1 MVRERR
7 PGTGRD
13 RAAGRNLRQTVDG
26 NWPIDEEFGVL
37 AQTDRGRRVDE
48 FVALDL
54 SREG

>member
-26 NWPIDEEFGVL
+26 DVGFRDPAGNWFYVL
-37 AQTDRGRRVDE
+37 DQ
-48 FVALDL
+48 